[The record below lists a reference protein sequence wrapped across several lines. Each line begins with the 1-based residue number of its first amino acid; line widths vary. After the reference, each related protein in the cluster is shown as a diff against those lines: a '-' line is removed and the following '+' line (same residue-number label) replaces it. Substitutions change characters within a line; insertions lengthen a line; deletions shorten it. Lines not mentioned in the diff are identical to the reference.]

1 MLRGVRVIEIAGIG
15 PGPFCGLL
23 LADLGADVIL
33 VEQGEKEAGA
43 VDLGS
48 QSLINRGKRSIVL
61 DLKSQQDVA
70 TLLRLIKTAD
80 VLVEGF
86 RPNVMERAG
95 VGPADCRAVNP
106 RLVYGRM
113 TGWGQDGPMAHL
125 AGHDLNYIALSGALW
140 YAGEKASLP
149 FTPPSLVGDIPG
161 ALYLAIG
168 ILSAVMRA
176 RSTGQ
181 GCTIDA
187 AIFDANTHMM
197 SLLWAL
203 RQRHLMNTERGTSVL
218 DGSHWSRTY
227 RCACGGHFAVQCY
240 EKKFYRIFLE
250 RLGLSG
256 DPRFADQFNCDLWP
270 AQSAHL
276 EQVFANKTRDE
287 WSRIFNDSDACAVPV
302 LDPDEAAAHPH
313 NAARRAYIEVDGV
326 LQAAPAPR
334 FLDGP
339 LWRPKPCPGRGQH
352 TQEILSEIRDVP

>member
-1 MLRGVRVIEIAGIG
+1 MLSGVRIIEVAGIG
-15 PGPFCGLL
+15 PGPFCGML

-33 VEQGEKEAGA
+33 VEQSEKEAGS
-43 VDLGS
+43 VDLGE

-61 DLKSQQDVA
+61 DLKSRSDVDV
-70 TLLRLIKTAD
+70 LLRLTKTAD
-80 VLVEGF
+80 ALIEGF

-95 VGPADCRAVNP
+95 AGPAECRAVNP

-140 YAGEKASLP
+140 YAGDKGSMP
-149 FTPPSLVGDIPG
+149 NTPPSLVGDIPG

-168 ILSAVMRA
+168 IVSAVMRA
-176 RSTGQ
+176 RSTGE
-181 GCTIDA
+181 GCVIDS
-187 AIFDANTHMM
+187 AIFDANAHMM

-203 RQRHLMNTERGTSVL
+203 RQRHMMNTERGTSML

-227 RCACGGHFAVQCY
+227 RCACGGHFAIQCF
-240 EKKFYRIFLE
+240 ESKFYRIFLE

-256 DPRFADQFNCDLWP
+256 DARFADQFDRAHWP

-276 EQVFANKTRDE
+276 EMMFASKTRDE
-287 WSRIFNDSDACAVPV
+287 WAQVFHDCDACAVPV
-302 LDPDEAAAHPH
+302 LNPDEAAAHPH
-313 NAARRAYIEVDGV
+313 NVARQAYVEVGG
-326 LQAAPAPR
+326 LFQAAPAPR

-339 LWRPKPCPGRGQH
+339 RWRPRPSPKRGEH
-352 TQEILSEIRDVP
+352 TQDILSEIRNVA